1 MALATPADPVP
12 ALTAILPEQR
22 PVRIVGIGASAGGVE
37 AYSRLLKALPA
48 HSGMAY
54 VLVPH
59 LSPHHPSEL
68 PPLLARLTAMPVTHA
83 VEGEALH
90 LDHVYVLPADKAL
103 TVIEGRVHLGPR
115 VASAGPPSV
124 IDEFLQSLAVDAGAR
139 AVGVILSGTGSDG
152 TLGLGAIKTRG
163 GITYAQDFA
172 SAVHDSMPRSAAE
185 AGCVDFV
192 LPPEAIAQS
201 LADLAASGEPHVE
214 APNAAIAELSG
225 SEATALETILDTL
238 RAATGVEF
246 RLYRRPGM
254 LRRIR
259 RRAEELGFAN
269 LAAYVPRLQND
280 PSEILALFN
289 RVLIHVTE
297 FFRDPETFQMLGST
311 VIPRLLANRQDGTTL
326 RIWVVGCATGEEAY
340 SIAISFREV
349 EAALGLEGSFRLFA
363 TDVSE
368 AAITTARLGRY
379 PSDIGAEVSPERLQ
393 RFFTPLDGGYLVDTQ
408 LREMCVFARHDIT
421 RDPPFAQMD
430 LVVCRNLLIYLEPA
444 LQERVLHNL
453 HYALKPAGILL
464 LGAAETVGGL
474 GPLFSPLDPSH
485 RVYLRR
491 AAPSRLHVDFGATST
506 PGNPR
511 APATAAQR
519 VSPLPW
525 PGADLQRAAAHAFF
539 EQYPCGSVIVDPD
552 LQIVH
557 FQGRT
562 SPYLEIPT
570 GGPTVQL
577 LKMAHPDLRLPL
589 GRLIRRAHKEGGP
602 VRRDGIPVTIGSR
615 VRRVSVTV
623 LPLAADEAD
632 RRHCLV
638 VFEPGLR
645 ERDTQAE
652 AGAEG
657 TAKALSEGKAEV
669 DARIQELERELMET
683 REYLQAVVDQHDAAH
698 TQLEVAYQASLSAN
712 EEYQST
718 NEELE
723 STKEELQSLNEEL
736 TTLNEQLQQRN
747 VELSGRTAQIA
758 GLLEA
763 MDMPILLLTPDL
775 GLLAFNSRAA
785 ADLRLSAAN
794 LGRSI
799 RESWTPVPTPELIDL
814 IDHALGESS
823 LQEREFQDSQ
833 GHWSSLRIWP
843 IPSVPEANRAV
854 VVALVDITRLKED
867 LRHADE
873 ASAYSEAIVDAVLEP
888 LLVLDRDLKI
898 VTANRAFHR
907 AFETNP
913 ADTTGV
919 ALWELGGGEWNRIE
933 FRRRVEELR
942 RSGAPFDGYEF
953 PVDSPRGRP
962 RTFRL
967 SGRRIVQPGS
977 QAANL
982 LLALEDITDRNL
994 LREQMIQAGRIQA
1007 VAQLAGGVAHEMN
1020 NQMTAVLGFGGF
1032 LLKSPDLRESHRE
1045 DLERIVKAAQ
1055 RAAEV
1060 TRQLLAFSRRQ
1071 ALHAVALELNTLVA
1085 NSESLVR
1092 RALGPDI
1099 ALELSLGES
1108 VGQVRVD
1115 EAQMEQILVNLA
1127 LNARDAMP
1135 QGGRLTIETTSV
1147 VVTDGEPAIREGA
1160 VVPRGAYFRLVVRD
1174 TGCGMDEPT
1183 RARIFE
1189 PFFTTKPSGQGTGLG
1204 LAGVYGTVKQ
1214 SGGLIWVESEP
1225 GRGTTFTIDLPAV
1238 VASAPPKAAAQPKV
1252 APGGSETIVV
1262 VDDEELV
1269 RKWACRLLCGL
1280 GYNAL
1285 EANDGGEALR
1295 LIAAAETPVALV
1307 LSDVIMPG
1315 MSGVELRN
1323 RLAEI
1328 RPRLPVLLMSGFAAD
1343 ALVRRGV
1350 ADAATFVLQKP
1361 VEAADLASKI
1371 REVLDMRG
1379 EPQSR

>member
-12 ALTAILPEQR
+12 APTAILPEER

-68 PPLLARLTAMPVTHA
+68 PPLLARLTPMPVTHA

-103 TVIEGRVHLGPR
+103 TVIEGRLHLGPR
-115 VASAGPPSV
+115 LASAGPPSV
-124 IDEFLQSLAVDAGAR
+124 IDEFLQSLAVDVGAR

-152 TLGLGAIKTRG
+152 TLGLGAIKSRG
-163 GITYAQDFA
+163 GITYAQDSA

-214 APNAAIAELSG
+214 APSPAIAELSA
-225 SEATALETILDTL
+225 SETTALETILDTL
-238 RAATGVEF
+238 RAATGVDF

-254 LRRIR
+254 LRRIHR
-259 RRAEELGFAN
+259 RVDELGFAN
-269 LAAYVPRLQND
+269 LAAYVPRLRND
-280 PSEILALFN
+280 PSEIPALFS

-297 FFRDPETFQMLGST
+297 FFRDPETFQVLGST
-311 VIPRLLANRQDGTTL
+311 VIPRLLANRPDSTTL
-326 RIWVVGCATGEEAY
+326 RIWVAGCATGEEAY
-340 SIAISFREV
+340 SIAISLREV
-349 EAALGLEGSFRLFA
+349 EAALGLEGAFRLFA

-379 PSDIGAEVSPERLQ
+379 PSDIGAEVSPERLE

-464 LGAAETVGGL
+464 LGAAETVGEV
-474 GPLFSPLDPSH
+474 GPLFSPLDPTH

-491 AAPSRLHVDFGATST
+491 AVPSRLYVDFGATGT
-506 PGNPR
+506 PGSAR
-511 APATAAQR
+511 APGTAAQH
-519 VSPLPW
+519 VAPLPW
-525 PGADLQRAAAHAFF
+525 PGADLQQAAEHAFF
-539 EQYPCGSVIVDPD
+539 EHYPCGSVIVDPD

-562 SPYLEIPT
+562 SPYLEVPT

-589 GRLIRRAHKEGGP
+589 ARLIRRAHKEGGH
-602 VRRDGIPVTIGSR
+602 VRRDGIAITIGSR

-623 LPLAADEAD
+623 LPLAADEAE
-632 RRHCLV
+632 RRHDLV
-638 VFEPGLR
+638 VFEPALR
-645 ERDTQAE
+645 ERDADAE
-652 AGAEG
+652 VGPGG
-657 TAKALSEGKAEV
+657 TVRALSEGEGV
-669 DARIQELERELMET
+669 DARIQDLERELVET

-698 TQLEVAYQASLSAN
+698 AQVEVAYQASLSAN

-785 ADLRLSAAN
+785 ADLRLSTAN

-799 RESWTPVPTPELIDL
+799 RESWAPVPTPELIEL
-814 IDHALGESS
+814 IDRALTESR
-823 LQEREFQDSQ
+823 LQEREFQDPQ
-833 GHWSSLRIWP
+833 GYWSSLRIWP

-907 AFETNP
+907 VFETNP

-919 ALWELGGGEWNRIE
+919 PLWELGGGEWNRIE
-933 FRRRVEELR
+933 FRGRVEELR
-942 RSGAPFDGYEF
+942 RSGAPFDGYEMLL
-953 PVDSPRGRP
+953 DSPRGRP

-982 LLALEDITDRNL
+982 LVALEDITDRNL

-1032 LLKSPDLRESHRE
+1032 LLKSPDLGESHRA

-1071 ALHAVALELNTLVA
+1071 ALHAIALELNTLVA

-1099 ALELSLGES
+1099 TLELSLGES

-1127 LNARDAMP
+1127 LNARDAML
-1135 QGGRLTIETTSV
+1135 QGGRLAIETTSV
-1147 VVTDGEPAIREGA
+1147 VVTDGEPAMREGA

-1189 PFFTTKPSGQGTGLG
+1189 PFFTTKPPGQGTGLG

-1238 VASAPPKAAAQPKV
+1238 VASAPPKAAAQSTV

-1269 RKWACRLLCGL
+1269 RKWACRLLSGL

-1285 EANDGGEALR
+1285 EASGGGEALR
-1295 LIAAAETPVALV
+1295 LIAEAETPVALV
-1307 LSDVIMPG
+1307 VSDVIMPG

-1343 ALVRRGV
+1343 ELIRRGV
-1350 ADAATFVLQKP
+1350 ADAATSVLQKP
-1361 VEAADLASKI
+1361 VEAVDLASKI
-1371 REVLDMRG
+1371 RERLDMRG
-1379 EPQSR
+1379 EPQYP